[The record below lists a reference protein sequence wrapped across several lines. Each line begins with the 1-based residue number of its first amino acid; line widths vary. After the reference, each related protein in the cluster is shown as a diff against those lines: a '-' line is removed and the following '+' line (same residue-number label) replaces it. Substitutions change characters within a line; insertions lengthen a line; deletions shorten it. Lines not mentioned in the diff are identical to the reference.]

1 MWLLGL
7 VVGLILGSLFGA
19 FLDMEELSLLG
30 GIAGL
35 AVGLWYSHKHPKPKS
50 FSDSRLDRLESRVN
64 DLESQLDALKFSVSQ
79 QGQHTTQAA
88 PVQTTKPFTATEKI
102 KPIATETPAKI
113 ASAELPPST
122 ERKPAFQYDAPPVTQ
137 TPPNKILQWL
147 LSGEHT
153 IAAIG
158 VVILF
163 IGIGFLVKYAAEH
176 AMFPIELRL
185 ASAVL
190 AGIALLAVGWR
201 LRTTHT
207 AYALTLQGGGT
218 GILYLTVYG
227 AFQVWHLIPAGL
239 AFPLMIGIAVLS
251 TLLAVWQNTM
261 ALAVFGVTGGFLAP
275 LLTATDSGNHVAL
288 FSYYAILNLGIFTA
302 AWFKSWRVLN
312 LLGFVFTF
320 VIALLWGTQN
330 YRPELF
336 ASTEPFLLLFFLMYV
351 GIALLYVLKRAPDLT
366 SKPITLTPTLSQRE
380 RVQSNRYASLS
391 INDYVDG
398 GLIFG
403 VPVVGFGLQAALVSD
418 FEYGLAI
425 SSLVM
430 GAFYMALCWFIQ
442 RQRRDDLRLLVE
454 SFLALGVIFASLVI
468 PLACDAQWTSAAW
481 AVEGAGIFWFGSR
494 QNKRAAWGFGLL
506 LQAGAGV
513 AFMFHA
519 TTASLPA
526 NPLNHLLMGA
536 VLLSLSGFVC
546 YCAALQQQTN
556 PKLVAWI
563 APLFLW
569 GLAWWLYGGL
579 DNIHNYAVFDYQ
591 TTLSLLFL
599 TATALICSFLALRWK
614 WPHGDWPM
622 LAFTAMLWLA
632 ALTGIENHGHPF
644 AHFGW
649 LAWSVALAAHYWML
663 RHHETDQSLKLH
675 HVFHTWSFLLLA
687 ALGAWEMHWLSGE
700 YQLQHNAWS
709 VASLIAVPVL
719 LLVAVSRPSLE
730 KFWPLSRHLDAFR
743 QQGALPVV
751 IALWLWTFYANLTH
765 DGSSQPLPY
774 LPLLN
779 AIDLG
784 HGLVMLSVWSWV
796 MQIRST
802 PLFNQQFI
810 LRAGGVTLFIWLNAI
825 LLRTLHHWAGVA
837 YQFDALMSS
846 VLVQT
851 ALSLF
856 WTLLAMAMM
865 ITAARRHLRPLWIS
879 GATLMGI
886 VLIKLLLVD
895 LSQSGTLERIVSFT
909 GVGVLMLLIGYFAP
923 FPKQS
928 SPDETLTKETP

>member
-1 MWLLGL
+1 MWFMGLLVGL
-7 VVGLILGSLFGA
+7 MLGSLTGSDMGPVVGGVTGLILALLYREKYPAKKSPEKTSHADLR
-19 FLDMEELSLLG
+19 LSQLERR
-30 GIAGL
+30 
-35 AVGLWYSHKHPKPKS
+35 VSE
-50 FSDSRLDRLESRVN
+50 LESR
-64 DLESQLDALKFSVSQ
+64 LTFLQ
-79 QGQHTTQAA
+79 QEQTTTGHIQANQPATTTRPFISKPVAEEA
-88 PVQTTKPFTATEKI
+88 PVE
-102 KPIATETPAKI
+102 IAAVSLTWPAGGAAKV
-113 ASAELPPST
+113 ADEPAP
-122 ERKPAFQYDAPPVTQ
+122 RKPEFSNDKPADRQPKH
-137 TPPNKILQWL
+137 TPPNKLLQWL

-190 AGIALLAVGWR
+190 AGIALLVVGWR
-201 LRTTHT
+201 LRARH
-207 AYALTLQGGGT
+207 ADYALILQGGGT
-218 GILYLTVYG
+218 GILYLTIYG

-239 AFPLMIGIAVLS
+239 AFPLLIGVAVLS
-251 TLLAVWQNTM
+251 TLLAVWQNSM
-261 ALAVFGVTGGFLAP
+261 ALAIFGVTGGFLAP
-275 LLTATDSGNHVAL
+275 LLTATDSGSHVAL

-312 LLGFVFTF
+312 LIGFVFTF

-351 GIALLYVLKRAPDLT
+351 AIALLYALRRTTDLK
-366 SKPITLTPTLSQRE
+366 
-380 RVQSNRYASLS
+380 N
-391 INDYVDG
+391 YVDG

-403 VPVVGFGLQAALVSD
+403 VPVVGFGLQAALVRD
-418 FEYGLAI
+418 MEYGLAI
-425 SSLVM
+425 SSLVL
-430 GAFYMALCWFIQ
+430 GTFYMALSWFMLQ
-442 RQRRDDLRLLVE
+442 RRRDDLRLLVE
-454 SFLALGVIFASLVI
+454 SFLALGVIFASLAI

-481 AVEGAGIFWFGSR
+481 AVEGAGIFWMGCR
-494 QNKRAAWGFGLL
+494 LNKRAAWGFGLL

-513 AFMFHA
+513 SFLMHA
-519 TTASLPA
+519 TVAKLPEY
-526 NPLNHLLMGA
+526 PLNHLLIGA
-536 VLLSLSGFVC
+536 LLLSGAGFVS
-546 YCAALQQQTN
+546 YYAALCQKAN
-556 PKLVAWI
+556 FKLAEWT

-579 DNIHNYAVFDYQ
+579 DNINSYAAYDYQ
-591 TTLSLLFL
+591 ITLALLFL
-599 TATALICSFLALRWK
+599 TATALISSQLALRWK
-614 WPHGDWPM
+614 WPHAIWPVQSV
-622 LAFTAMLWLA
+622 TVVLWLSTLA
-632 ALTGIENHGHPF
+632 GIAEHGHPF

-649 LAWSVALAAHYWML
+649 LSWAVALAAHYWML
-663 RHHETDQSLKLH
+663 HRHETASSLKLH
-675 HVFHTWSFLLLA
+675 HSFHTWSYLLLA

-719 LLVAVSRPSLE
+719 LLIAVSRPKLE
-730 KFWPLSRHLDAFR
+730 KFWPLNNHLDAYR

-751 IALWLWTFYANLTH
+751 VALWLWTFYANLSH

-784 HGLVMLSVWSWV
+784 HGLVMLSVGLWL
-796 MQIRST
+796 MQTRNTAQFNKI
-802 PLFNQQFI
+802 LFI
-810 LRAGGVTLFIWLNAI
+810 RAGGAALFVWLNAI
-825 LLRTLHHWAGVA
+825 LLRTLHHWAGVD
-837 YQFDALMSS
+837 YQMDALMHSM
-846 VLVQT
+846 LVQT

-865 ITAARRHLRPLWIS
+865 IAASRRAMRPLWIV
-879 GATLMGI
+879 GATLMGV
-886 VLIKLLLVD
+886 VLVKLLLVD
-895 LSQSGTLERIVSFT
+895 LAQSGTLERIVSFT

-923 FPKQS
+923 YPRKQG
-928 SPDETLTKETP
+928 EAT